1 MKRKSKKG
9 IFHLVFSYIKGYR
22 KNTIL
27 SILGIAFSVMLMFSL
42 LQMGEMMLSQF
53 RHMVGDYPTADFQ
66 IRNFDFE
73 ELDEI
78 YSYLQKN
85 HGEYTFYKRAVY
97 GSSFAPNGM
106 TVITIEGVEGAWDEL
121 PPRKVLAG
129 RKPEKYGE
137 ICVEKKY
144 CAMLGKTPQE
154 MVGEKLKLTVHDDDY
169 KEHEITYIVS
179 GVLSDSGSNSDSCS
193 MQTTYETA
201 VEDVKKYHFHYEQN
215 GNQINMLYDKFS
227 ENSERDVELQI
238 EIMNRFCSGDKY
250 FFKNHIWNNPVRSEK
265 FEDKG
270 AINDTAAAFGAIAV
284 LVSVCLVLF
293 VYNTVSISMIRKI
306 RQYGMMRCMGLSN
319 KDLLF
324 MMGIETCF
332 YTGCGLVLGILAGN
346 LLNGF
351 VSGPILRVLLN
362 IEISK
367 KLGGIFAYAVTAVL
381 AVLAVV
387 FAFCFVYLKIRE
399 LEPVEMM
406 QFTESGKMKLPFGTG
421 EKNQKILSAMVLRN
435 LKRNKSRTHTLY
447 AILVISGVIIMVIV
461 NAVGTMNFK
470 SFDMRGHFSCYEVF
484 SNHIDEK
491 YISPEQILEL
501 GQKEGVNS
509 VYWQKFC
516 DDIKCTPN
524 DQNQYDTHM
533 YVFSDSLFDKFLELN
548 DISVPKEEAGVV
560 ISYDDSK
567 YQCDEIILKYAGLK
581 ETDRTASVTVPVKK
595 ILYDEYGNS
604 LLGGLTFAPSEN
616 AYLIVS
622 EKFAEKIYVSL
633 GDKDSF
639 SKYTDILVDCTKE
652 VDETILYEIFGNEVS
667 IIDLK
672 AFADNTEGQLLGMG
686 AIALYV
692 LLAVMVL
699 GVLIMNNIIK
709 TNIVSREKEIGM
721 MRSIGAEDI
730 LVKQLLVKEIMTL
743 ALRAVVTAS
752 LVALPVSLYLSVMM
766 QDKAEI
772 KVAGYFAGSLVVLGG
787 CYFLTKRTVKK
798 NLAGKNISEMLRQE

>member
-1 MKRKSKKG
+1 MKKQKKSG
-9 IFHLVFSYIKGYR
+9 IFHLTFSYIKGYK

-42 LQMGEMMLSQF
+42 LQMGEMILSQF

-66 IRNFDFE
+66 IRNFDFG

-106 TVITIEGVEGAWDEL
+106 TVITIEGVEGAWDKL
-121 PPRKVLAG
+121 PPREVLAG

-154 MVGEKLKLTVHDDDY
+154 IVGEKLKLTVHDDDY
-169 KEHEITYIVS
+169 KEHEITYRVS
-179 GVLSDSGSNSDSCS
+179 GVLSDVGDNSDSCS

-201 VEDVKKYHFHYEQN
+201 VRNVGKYHFKYDLN
-215 GNQINMLYDKFS
+215 GNHINMLYDKFS
-227 ENSERDVELQI
+227 ENSEQNVELQI

-250 FFKNHIWNNPVRSEK
+250 FYKNHIWTNPVRSEK

-284 LVSVCLVLF
+284 LVSVCLVPF
-293 VYNTVSISMIRKI
+293 VYNTVSISIIRKI

-319 KDLLF
+319 KDLLS

-367 KLGGIFAYAVTAVL
+367 NLGGIFAYAVTAVL
-381 AVLAVV
+381 TVLAIAL
-387 FAFCFVYLKIRE
+387 AFCFVYLKI
-399 LEPVEMM
+399 
-406 QFTESGKMKLPFGTG
+406 
-421 EKNQKILSAMVLRN
+421 RN

-470 SFDMRGHFSCYEVF
+470 SFDMRGHFSRYEVF

-491 YISPEQILEL
+491 YISTEQILEL

-516 DDIKCTPN
+516 DDIKCTLD

-548 DISVPKEEAGVV
+548 DISVSKEEAGVV

-652 VDETILYEIFGNEVS
+652 VDETVLYEIFGNEVS

-699 GVLIMNNIIK
+699 GGLIMNNIIK

-721 MRSIGAEDI
+721 IRSIGAEDI

-743 ALRAVVTAS
+743 ALRAVVTAA

-766 QDKAEI
+766 QDKVEI
-772 KVAGYFAGSLVVLGG
+772 KVAGYFVGTLVVFGG
-787 CYFLTKRTVKK
+787 CYFLTKRAVKK

>member
-1 MKRKSKKG
+1 MKKQKKSG
-9 IFHLVFSYIKGYR
+9 IFHLTFSYIKGYK

-42 LQMGEMMLSQF
+42 LQMGEMILSQF

-66 IRNFDFE
+66 IRNFDFG

-106 TVITIEGVEGAWDEL
+106 TVITIEGVEGAWDKL
-121 PPRKVLAG
+121 PPREVLAG

-154 MVGEKLKLTVHDDDY
+154 IVGEKLKLTVHDDDY
-169 KEHEITYIVS
+169 KEHEITYRVS
-179 GVLSDSGSNSDSCS
+179 GVLSDVGDNSDSCS

-201 VEDVKKYHFHYEQN
+201 VRNVGKYHFKYDLN

-238 EIMNRFCSGDKY
+238 EIMNRFCNGDKY
-250 FFKNHIWNNPVRSEK
+250 FYKNHIWNNPVRSEK

-270 AINDTAAAFGAIAV
+270 AINDTAVAFGAIAV

-319 KDLLF
+319 KDLIF

-362 IEISK
+362 IEMSK
-367 KLGGIFAYAVTAVL
+367 NLGGIFAYAVTAVL
-381 AVLAVV
+381 TVLAIAL
-387 FAFCFVYLKIRE
+387 AFCFVYLKI
-399 LEPVEMM
+399 
-406 QFTESGKMKLPFGTG
+406 
-421 EKNQKILSAMVLRN
+421 RN

-470 SFDMRGHFSCYEVF
+470 SFDMRGHFSRYEVF

-491 YISPEQILEL
+491 YISTEQILEL

-516 DDIKCTPN
+516 DDIKCTPD
-524 DQNQYDTHM
+524 DQNQYNTHM

-548 DISVPKEEAGVV
+548 DISVSKEEAGVV

-652 VDETILYEIFGNEVS
+652 VDETVLYEIFGNEVS

-699 GVLIMNNIIK
+699 GGLIMNNIIK

-721 MRSIGAEDI
+721 IRSIGAEDI

-743 ALRAVVTAS
+743 ALRAVVTAA

-766 QDKAEI
+766 QDKVEI
-772 KVAGYFAGSLVVLGG
+772 KVAGYFVGTLVVFGG
-787 CYFLTKRTVKK
+787 CYFLTKRAVKK